1 MTGQLQ
7 PYEDHVA
14 AELVGPHAPGG
25 AGPAPYDSA
34 TAAVLAALD
43 QGAEEHLADARPK
56 KTRASYARDW
66 ELWAE
71 FHQWL
76 AGRTGHTL
84 PLTAVTKGTLVAFV
98 VWLDE
103 MKRAA
108 PSTIDRRITG
118 VTVTARRHGT
128 EVPKQATKA
137 AREALKPMKL
147 DPVRTA
153 RGRGKAIAATPAH
166 LKAMNTAPAARPQ
179 PKGGRRRG
187 TQELPELA
195 RLRDRALATLAWG
208 LAAAAGGGAG
218 APPAAPRGPARGA
231 GPGGA
236 RPAGPAGGG
245 PRGRRGDAEGITQV
259 AEGLEVHVPSVKGR
273 PPRDIA
279 VAYGENADTCP
290 VRCWLAWKEAAAL
303 TAGPAFLPV
312 DQKGRLG
319 TRRLG
324 PDGCRLA
331 ITRAAQRAG
340 LDVKLTGDSAR
351 RGLVSTGRKRGKRA
365 EKLRQQGGWAANSPV
380 FWEYVDEGE
389 RWEDAATKG
398 IGL

>member
-7 PYEDHVA
+7 PYEDHVI
-14 AELVGPHAPGG
+14 AELVGPPAPGN

-56 KTRASYARDW
+56 KTRTSYARDW

-71 FHQWL
+71 FHRWL
-76 AGRTGHTL
+76 AGQTGHAL

-103 MKRAA
+103 MKKAA

-118 VTVTARRHGT
+118 VTVTARWHGT

-147 DPVRTA
+147 DPARTV

-166 LKAMNTAPAARPQ
+166 LKAMNTATAARPQ
-179 PKGGRRRG
+179 PAVGRRRG

-195 RLRDRALATLAWG
+195 RLRDRALATLAFG
-208 LAAAAGGGAG
+208 IAG
-218 APPAAPRGPARGA
+218 RSEEVSSL
-231 GPGGA
+231 
-236 RPAGPAGGG
+236 
-245 PRGRRGDAEGITQV
+245 DTEGITRV

-273 PPRDIA
+273 PPRDVA
-279 VAYGENADTCP
+279 VAYGENPDTCP
-290 VRCWLAWKEAAAL
+290 VRCWLAWKEAAGL

-319 TRRLG
+319 AQRLG

-331 ITRAAQRAG
+331 ITRAAERAG
-340 LDVKLTGDSAR
+340 LDVKLTGHSAR

-365 EKLRQQGGWAANSPV
+365 EKLRKQGGWAANSPV

-389 RWEDAATKG
+389 RWEDTATEG

>member
-1 MTGQLQ
+1 MT
-7 PYEDHVA
+7 
-14 AELVGPHAPGG
+14 AELQHTGDVVEAELLPADAAG
-25 AGPAPYDSA
+25 AGAVETYDSA

-56 KTRASYARDW
+56 KTRTSYARDW
-66 ELWAE
+66 ELWTE
-71 FHQWL
+71 FHRWL
-76 AGRTGHTL
+76 AGQTGHML

-103 MKRAA
+103 MKTAA
-108 PSTIDRRITG
+108 PATIDRRITG

-147 DPVRTA
+147 DPVRIA

-179 PKGGRRRG
+179 PEVGRRRG

-195 RLRDRALATLAWG
+195 RLRDRALATLAFG
-208 LAAAAGGGAG
+208 IAG
-218 APPAAPRGPARGA
+218 RSEEVSSL
-231 GPGGA
+231 
-236 RPAGPAGGG
+236 
-245 PRGRRGDAEGITQV
+245 DTEGITQV

-273 PPRDIA
+273 PPRDVA
-279 VAYGENADTCP
+279 VAYGENPDTCP

-312 DQKGRLG
+312 DQKGRPG
-319 TRRLG
+319 TQRLG

-331 ITRAAQRAG
+331 ITRAAERAG
-340 LDVKLTGDSAR
+340 LDVKLTGHSAR

-365 EKLRQQGGWAANSPV
+365 EKLRKQGGWAANSPV

-389 RWEDAATKG
+389 RWEDTATEG

>member
-1 MTGQLQ
+1 MTAALHRTDVV
-7 PYEDHVA
+7 E
-14 AELVGPHAPGG
+14 AELLPAAG
-25 AGPAPYDSA
+25 AESAVDVEAYDRA

-56 KTRASYARDW
+56 KTRTSYARDW

-71 FHQWL
+71 FHRWL
-76 AGRTGHTL
+76 AGQTGHAL

-103 MKRAA
+103 MKKAA

-128 EVPKQATKA
+128 EVPKQVTKA

-147 DPVRTA
+147 DPARTV

-166 LKAMNTAPAARPQ
+166 LKAMNTAAVARPQ
-179 PKGGRRRG
+179 PAVGRRRG

-195 RLRDRALATLAWG
+195 RLRDRALATLAFG
-208 LAAAAGGGAG
+208 IAG
-218 APPAAPRGPARGA
+218 RSEEVSSL
-231 GPGGA
+231 
-236 RPAGPAGGG
+236 
-245 PRGRRGDAEGITQV
+245 DTEGITQV

-273 PPRDIA
+273 PPRDVA
-279 VAYGENADTCP
+279 VAYGENPDTCP
-290 VRCWLAWKEAAAL
+290 VRCWLAWKEAAGL
-303 TAGPAFLPV
+303 TEGPAFLPV

-324 PDGCRLA
+324 SDGCRLA
-331 ITRAAQRAG
+331 ITRAAERAG
-340 LDVKLTGDSAR
+340 LDVKLTGHSAR

-365 EKLRQQGGWAANSPV
+365 EKLRKQGGWAANSPV

-389 RWEDAATKG
+389 RWEDTATEG

>member
-1 MTGQLQ
+1 MTGQLE
-7 PYEDHVA
+7 PYEDHVT
-14 AELVGPHAPGG
+14 AELVAPPAPGG
-25 AGPAPYDSA
+25 ADPAPYDSA

-137 AREALKPMKL
+137 AREALKPLKL

-153 RGRGKAIAATPAH
+153 RGRGKALAATPAH

-179 PKGGRRRG
+179 PRIGRRRG

-195 RLRDRALATLAWG
+195 RLRDRALATLAFG
-208 LAAAAGGGAG
+208 IAG
-218 APPAAPRGPARGA
+218 RSEEVSSL
-231 GPGGA
+231 
-236 RPAGPAGGG
+236 
-245 PRGRRGDAEGITQV
+245 DTEGITQV

-273 PPRDIA
+273 PPRDVA
-279 VAYGENADTCP
+279 VAYGENPDTCP
-290 VRCWLAWKEAAAL
+290 VRCWQAWKEAANL

-319 TRRLG
+319 TQRLG

-340 LDVKLTGDSAR
+340 LDVKLTGHSAR

-365 EKLRQQGGWAANSPV
+365 EKLRKQGGWAANSPV

-389 RWEDAATKG
+389 RWEDTATEG